1 MNDRY
6 DLVTGRKYKTRDG
19 QEKTAWTRVG
29 TMFARDKGG
38 FSIQLESIPL
48 NFDEKGGVRLMAFP
62 PKDRDERGGG
72 GGGRSGGSNGYSEA
86 DYGGRDDSDQ
96 VPF

>member
-1 MNDRY
+1 MSDRY
-6 DLVTGRKYKTRDG
+6 DLMTGRKYKTRDG

-29 TMFARDKGG
+29 TMFPRDKGG
-38 FSIQLESIPL
+38 FSIQLEALPL
-48 NFDEKGGVRLMAFP
+48 NIDEKGGVRLMAFP

-72 GGGRSGGSNGYSEA
+72 GGARGGGGGGGYDDAS
-86 DYGGRDDSDQ
+86 YGAKDDSD